1 MADGGGNGEGAA
13 GYGSVVLVSH
23 RGPVQ
28 FDRADGKRTVDRGG
42 GGLVTALSGLAG
54 QLSEA
59 LWVCAALTD
68 EDAAVA
74 EEHDGGAFEVDDDD
88 GLGLRM
94 IRLDAEAHHQFYG
107 VIANPLLW
115 FVQHELWSRALS
127 PDITRAEHQAFEH
140 GYAGVNR
147 DFAEVVAEEVTARG
161 GDATVLVH
169 DYHFYLL
176 PKLLREACPEVFIHH
191 FVHVPW
197 PQPDAWRV
205 LPPSMRDAVFTGV
218 LGNDVIGFHTE
229 RFARNFVLGCEEL
242 LGLPVDLDHNTVEI
256 DGRTVRSRAYPIS
269 IDADDFEARASSP
282 EVEEHREAL
291 SASRREH
298 LILRVDRTDP
308 SKNIVRGF
316 RAFGILLG
324 DHPELRERVTF
335 LALLQPS
342 RQDVEEY
349 ADYTERIRRVVADVN
364 LDHGTSDWQPID
376 LRLEENLDQAVAA
389 YTLFDVLMVNA
400 IFDGMNLVAKEAIL
414 VNQSDGVL
422 ALSENTGAYEQLQ
435 DVAVTLYPF
444 DLQQQADALYEALT
458 MPTDERRR
466 RQKAAA
472 ALVREHDVRRWLGD
486 QFDDIRRWRK
496 ERSK

>member
-1 MADGGGNGEGAA
+1 MAEEGNTGLQAETGP
-13 GYGSVVLVSH
+13 VVLVSH

-28 FDRADGKRTVDRGG
+28 FDRADGERTVDRGG

-68 EDAAVA
+68 EDAVVA
-74 EEHDGGAFEVDDDD
+74 DEQDGGAFDVDGE
-88 GLGLRM
+88 GLALRM
-94 IRLDAEAHHQFYG
+94 VRLDPEAHEQFYG
-107 VIANPLLW
+107 VISNPLLW
-115 FVQHELWSRALS
+115 FVQHELWGRALS
-127 PDITRAEHQAFEH
+127 PDITRVEHQAFEQ
-140 GYAGVNR
+140 GYAAVNR
-147 DFAEVVAEEVTARG
+147 DFAEVVAEEVSARG

-176 PKLLREACPEVFIHH
+176 PELVRAACPEVFIQH

-205 LPPSMRDAVFTGV
+205 LPPSMRDAVFRGL
-218 LGNDVIGFHTE
+218 LGNDVIGFHTD

-242 LGLPVDLDHNTVEI
+242 LGLPVDIDQRSVEV

-269 IDADDFEARASSP
+269 IDPDEFETRASSP
-282 EVEEHREAL
+282 EVEGYREAL
-291 SASRREH
+291 SATRREH

-316 RAFGILLG
+316 RAFGILLH
-324 DHPELRERVTF
+324 DHPELSERVTF

-364 LDHGTSDWQPID
+364 LEHGTSDWQPID

-389 YTLFDVLMVNA
+389 YTIFDVLMVNA

-414 VNQSDGVL
+414 VNRNDGVL
-422 ALSENTGAYEQLQ
+422 ALSENTGAYEQLE

-444 DLQQQADALYEALT
+444 DLQQQAEALYEALT
-458 MPTDERRR
+458 MPTEERRR
-466 RQKAAA
+466 RREEAA
-472 ALVREHDVRRWLGD
+472 ALVRERDVGRWLGD
-486 QFDDIRRWRK
+486 QFDDIRRWRA
-496 ERSK
+496 ERSG